1 MIPRKT
7 VVSLLLCVVLAIATP
22 FLIIFVFDKMQLLY
36 FAPLTNFA
44 ALLLVFSYA
53 FHLLFMCGLFER
65 IPTVHRIPIPEPM
78 FRSAVFWAV
87 FLPIS
92 RISSDVVMWVVT
104 GQFYEVGPTYIIV
117 YVALLV
123 ILSFGC
129 GLFFFILYLKL
140 LFWLKKVQ

>member
-1 MIPRKT
+1 
-7 VVSLLLCVVLAIATP
+7 
-22 FLIIFVFDKMQLLY
+22 
-36 FAPLTNFA
+36 
-44 ALLLVFSYA
+44 
-53 FHLLFMCGLFER
+53 MCGLFER
-65 IPTVHRIPIPEPM
+65 IPTVRRIPIPKPM

-92 RISSDVVMWVVT
+92 RISSDVVMWMVT

-123 ILSFGC
+123 FLSFGC
-129 GLFFFILYLKL
+129 GMFFFILYLKL